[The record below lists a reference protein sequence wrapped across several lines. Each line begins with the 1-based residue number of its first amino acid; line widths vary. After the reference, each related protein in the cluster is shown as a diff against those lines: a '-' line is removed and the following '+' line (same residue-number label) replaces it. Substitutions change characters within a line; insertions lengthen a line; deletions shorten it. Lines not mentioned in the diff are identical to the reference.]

1 VNGLELSMSNQKKSE
16 SNHNFILTAISILAI
31 NILVLS
37 VTSEIIPLNNGT
49 NYYYLWPIQA
59 QAQQL
64 QQDSSNSSSNT
75 IRDANSL
82 PDLFSKV
89 EKSVV
94 QVADDNNRD
103 ILSGIT
109 LGSGFVYDKN
119 GYIVTNY
126 HVVAGSTTEGNVQ
139 VTFLDGTVYNARLIG
154 GDPFSDLAVLKIEG
168 DNIPSDKLI
177 PLPIGDSISLR
188 IGEQIVA
195 IGNPFGLS
203 GSMTEGIISGLGRMI
218 PSSPESPRNPPPAD
232 DDILPPPAAEFLSS
246 TYSIPDIIQIDAPIN
261 PGNSGGPLLNIKGE
275 VIGINTAIFSTTGA
289 SAGIGFAIPSNTIKK
304 VVPSLIATGSYQ
316 HPYIGIVGT
325 DITPEIA
332 DALGL
337 AEAKGFLVT
346 DVTPGSPAQKAGVQG
361 GISGGGGGGG
371 DNSLT
376 STGGR
381 GEMNIGGD
389 VILKIDDKT
398 VRKIDDILTYLE
410 REKKVGDTVQ
420 FTVLRNGVGTE
431 NIKLTLGPRPSSQQQ
446 ISESLP
452 QPGTLPPQ
460 EGTTPP
466 EQQEQQPPLSDDLY
480 NQCVRIAGK
489 DICDFMFRR

>member
-1 VNGLELSMSNQKKSE
+1 MDGLELSVYSQKKSE
-16 SNHNFILTAISILAI
+16 GTHFILTAISILAV

-37 VTSEIIPLNNGT
+37 VTYEILLDDNGT
-49 NYYYLWPIQA
+49 IQA
-59 QAQQL
+59 EAQQL
-64 QQDSSNSSSNT
+64 QEDSSNSSSNV
-75 IRDANSL
+75 IQDANSL
-82 PDLFSKV
+82 PELFSKV

-94 QVADDNNRD
+94 QVASKEDT
-103 ILSGIT
+103 GISLGST

-126 HVVAGSTTEGNVQ
+126 HVVAGSKAEGNVQ
-139 VTFLDGTVYNARLIG
+139 ITFLDGTVYNAMLIG
-154 GDPFSDLAVLKIEG
+154 GDPFSDLAVLKVEG

-177 PLPIGDSISLR
+177 PLPIGDSTSLR
-188 IGEQIVA
+188 VGEQIAA

-203 GSMTEGIISGLGRMI
+203 GSMTEGIVSGLGRMI
-218 PSSPESPRNPPPAD
+218 PSSPESPRNPP
-232 DDILPPPAAEFLSS
+232 DDILPPAAQPLSS

-261 PGNSGGPLLNIKGE
+261 PGNSGGPLLNIRGE

-316 HPYIGIVGT
+316 HPYIGIAGT

-337 AEAKGFLVT
+337 AEARGFLVT
-346 DVTPGSPAQKAGVQG
+346 DVTPKSPAQKAGIQG
-361 GISGGGGGGG
+361 GDGG
-371 DNSLT
+371 NSLT
-376 STGGR
+376 TIMGI
-381 GEMNIGGD
+381 EMKLEGD

-420 FTVLRNGVGTE
+420 FTVLRNGGTE
-431 NIKLTLGPRPSSQQQ
+431 NIKLTLGPRPSQQQQ
-446 ISESLP
+446 ISESQS
-452 QPGTLPPQ
+452 QPRTLPPQ
-460 EGTTPP
+460 EGTPP
-466 EQQEQQPPLSDDLY
+466 GQEQQQPLPSDDLY

>member
-1 VNGLELSMSNQKKSE
+1 VDGLELSVNNQKKLK
-16 SNHNFILTAISILAI
+16 SNHNFILTAISILAV

-37 VTSEIIPLNNGT
+37 LTYEILPCDKST
-49 NYYYLWPIQA
+49 NYYHYLWPIQA
-59 QAQQL
+59 EAQL
-64 QQDSSNSSSNT
+64 QRDSNNSSSST
-75 IRDANSL
+75 IQNVNSL
-82 PDLFSKV
+82 PELFSKV

-94 QVADDNNRD
+94 QVASKEDT
-103 ILSGIT
+103 GISLGST

-119 GYIVTNY
+119 GHIVTNY
-126 HVVAGSTTEGNVQ
+126 HVIAGAVRNVQ
-139 VTFLDGTVYNARLIG
+139 ITFLDGTVYNARLIG
-154 GDPFSDLAVLKIEG
+154 GDPFSDLAVLKIEVN
-168 DNIPSDKLI
+168 NIPSDKLI
-177 PLPIGDSISLR
+177 SLPIGDSTSLR

-203 GSMTEGIISGLGRMI
+203 GSMTEGIISGLGRLI
-218 PSSPESPRNPPPAD
+218 PSSPESPRNPS
-232 DDILPPPAAEFLSS
+232 DDILPPAAESLSS

-261 PGNSGGPLLNIKGE
+261 PGNSGGPLLNIRGE

-337 AEAKGFLVT
+337 PEARGFLVT
-346 DVTPGSPAQKAGVQG
+346 DVTPASPAQKAGIQG
-361 GISGGGGGGG
+361 GNGG
-371 DNSLT
+371 NSLT
-376 STGGR
+376 TIGGR
-381 GEMNIGGD
+381 EMRIGGD
-389 VILKIDDKT
+389 VILKIDDRT

-420 FTVLRNGVGTE
+420 FTVLRNGVTE
-431 NIKLTLGPRPSSQQQ
+431 NIKLTLGPRPSQQQ
-446 ISESLP
+446 MSVSQL
-452 QPGTLPPQ
+452 Q
-460 EGTTPP
+460 EGTPP
-466 EQQEQQPPLSDDLY
+466 EQEQQPPLSDDLY